1 MAFKGRCLCGSVR
14 YESSADP
21 VAFMLCHC
29 RDCQY
34 VSGGEPAAVVV
45 VPKSAFKLTKGS
57 IKGFSVKAESG
68 KLVERQFCP
77 VCGTPMF
84 SSLEGMPDLWAVKAG
99 TMDDSSSLKP
109 TAFIW
114 TKSAQPWA
122 HLDRSYPAFERQP
135 PAAAR

>member
-1 MAFKGRCLCGSVR
+1 MAFKGRCLCGSTA

-45 VPKSAFKLTKGS
+45 VPKDAFALTKGEV
-57 IKGFSVKAESG
+57 KGFAVKGESG

-77 VCGTPMF
+77 TCGTPMF
-84 SSLEGMPDLWAVKAG
+84 SALKGMPDLWAIKAG
-99 TMDDSSSLKP
+99 TMDDASKLKP

-122 HLDRSYPAFERQP
+122 HLDKAMPSFERQP
-135 PAAAR
+135 Q

>member
-1 MAFKGRCLCGSVR
+1 MGFKGRCLCGSTT
-14 YESSADP
+14 YESSAEP

-45 VPKSAFKLTKGS
+45 VPKDAFKLIKGS
-57 IKGFSVKAESG
+57 IRGFSVKGDSG
-68 KLVERQFCP
+68 NLVERQFCTI
-77 VCGTPMF
+77 CGTPMF
-84 SSLEGMPDLWAVKAG
+84 SVLHGMPHLFAIKAG
-99 TMDDSSSLKP
+99 TMDDPSRLKP

-122 HLDRSYPAFERQP
+122 HLDKSAASFERQP
-135 PAAAR
+135 Q